1 MTNNPHLSMPVHFL
15 GPSPEDIGVATVLIH
30 GRSQQPSDM
39 FAMAER
45 IGLDEMPYIALEA
58 ADKTWYPNRFMAPI
72 ADNNPWLDFAL
83 DSITSVLTT
92 LEKMSVK
99 RENIV
104 LMGFSQG
111 ACLACEYVY
120 RNAGAYGGLISLT
133 GGLIGPE
140 GTTWSTPARLAG
152 TPILLSNGDLDDWV
166 PLRRTTETSQ
176 VFKEMGADEVQ
187 LNVFQDRPHLVTNEE
202 IDLARSLLYRLLTSN
217 KIIARMAYDWRLY

>member
-1 MTNNPHLSMPVHFL
+1 MTNNPHLSMPVRFL
-15 GPSPEDIGVATVLIH
+15 GPSPEEVGVATVLIH

-39 FAMAER
+39 FAIAER
-45 IGLDEMPYIALEA
+45 IGLADMPYIALEA

-83 DSITSVLTT
+83 DSIASVLSA
-92 LEKMSVK
+92 LEKTSIK
-99 RENIV
+99 REKIV

-140 GTTWSTPARLAG
+140 GMTWSTTANLAG
-152 TPILLSNGDLDDWV
+152 TPILMSNGDLDEWV
-166 PLRRTTETSQ
+166 PLQRTAETSQ
-176 VFKEMGADEVQ
+176 VFKEMGADDVQ
-187 LNVFQDRPHLVTNEE
+187 LKVFPDRPHLVTDEE
-202 IDLARSLLYRLLTSN
+202 IDLARSLLQRLLTSKQIN
-217 KIIARMAYDWRLY
+217 A